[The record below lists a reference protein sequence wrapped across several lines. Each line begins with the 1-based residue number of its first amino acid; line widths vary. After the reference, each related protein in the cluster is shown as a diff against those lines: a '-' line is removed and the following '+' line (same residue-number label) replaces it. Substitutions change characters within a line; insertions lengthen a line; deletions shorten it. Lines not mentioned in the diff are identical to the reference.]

1 MHFTKKTVAEK
12 RSDLIKG
19 LQSKKLLRFPGAY
32 NPLCAKLIAVIGF
45 DGVYVSGGVMSNDLG
60 LPDIGLTSLE
70 QVSYRSSQIAR
81 VTDLPTIVDIDT
93 GFGNCKKTIEVFES
107 KGLAGCHLEDQVAE
121 KRCGHLDNK
130 ELISKEEMVKKI
142 KECVKSRK
150 DKNFLII
157 ARTDANTVEGL
168 YKTIDRIKSYESAG
182 ADMIFPEALVS
193 LDGYKKIAQESS
205 VPILANITEFGKTP
219 LFSKKELHNA
229 GVSMVL
235 YPLTAFRAMSKAAE
249 KIYKELSS
257 SESQEHMLGEM
268 QTRDELYDYLSYHKY
283 EKEMDDILNKKDE

>member
-1 MHFTKKTVAEK
+1 MRGRLFRQLVENDKEPLSIFGTVN
-12 RSDLIKG
+12 
-19 LQSKKLLRFPGAY
+19 AY
-32 NPLCAKLIAVIGF
+32 SSVLAKNN
-45 DGVYVSGGVMSNDLG
+45 GVKSIYLSGSGVAAASFG
-60 LPDIGLTSLE
+60 LPDLGFTKLEDVVEDARRITS
-70 QVSYRSSQIAR
+70 ACN
-81 VTDLPTIVDIDT
+81 LPLLVDVDT
-93 GFGNCKKTIEVFES
+93 GFGSLNSIQKTVKMMEKENVAAI
-107 KGLAGCHLEDQVAE
+107 HIEDQVDL
-121 KRCGHLDNK
+121 KRCGHRPNK
-130 ELISKEEMVKKI
+130 KLVSITEMQ
-142 KECVKSRK
+142 
-150 DKNFLII
+150 
-157 ARTDANTVEGL
+157 
-168 YKTIDRIKSYESAG
+168 DRIKAAVDARIDDDFVIMARSDALAVENEEMLLERINSYIEVG

-219 LFSKKELHNA
+219 LFSKKELHDA

-257 SESQEHMLGEM
+257 SESQENMLGEM

>member
-1 MHFTKKTVAEK
+1 MRGRLFRQLVENNNEPLSIFGTINAYSSVLAKKNGVKSIYLSGSGVAAA
-12 RSDLIKG
+12 S
-19 LQSKKLLRFPGAY
+19 F
-32 NPLCAKLIAVIGF
+32 
-45 DGVYVSGGVMSNDLG
+45 G
-60 LPDIGLTSLE
+60 LPDLGFTKLEDVVEDARRITS
-70 QVSYRSSQIAR
+70 AC
-81 VTDLPTIVDIDT
+81 DLPLLVDVDT
-93 GFGNCKKTIEVFES
+93 GFGSLNSIQKTVKLLENENVAAI
-107 KGLAGCHLEDQVAE
+107 HIEDQVDL
-121 KRCGHLDNK
+121 KRCGHRPNK
-130 ELISKEEMVKKI
+130 KLVSITEMQDRI
-142 KECVKSRK
+142 KAAV
-150 DKNFLII
+150 D
-157 ARTDANTVEGL
+157 ARTDDDFVIMARSDALAVENEEML
-168 YKTIDRIKSYESAG
+168 LERINSYIEVG

-219 LFSKKELHNA
+219 LFSKKELHDA

-257 SESQEHMLGEM
+257 SESQENMLGEM

>member
-1 MHFTKKTVAEK
+1 MRGRLFRQLVENDKEPLSIFGTINAYSSVLAKNNGVKSIYLSGSGVAAA
-12 RSDLIKG
+12 S
-19 LQSKKLLRFPGAY
+19 F
-32 NPLCAKLIAVIGF
+32 
-45 DGVYVSGGVMSNDLG
+45 G
-60 LPDIGLTSLE
+60 LPDLGFTKLEDVVEDARRITS
-70 QVSYRSSQIAR
+70 AC
-81 VTDLPTIVDIDT
+81 DLPILVDVDT
-93 GFGNCKKTIEVFES
+93 GFGSLNSIQKTVKMMEKENVAAI
-107 KGLAGCHLEDQVAE
+107 HIEDQVDL
-121 KRCGHLDNK
+121 KRCGHRPNK
-130 ELISKEEMVKKI
+130 KLVSITEMQ
-142 KECVKSRK
+142 
-150 DKNFLII
+150 
-157 ARTDANTVEGL
+157 
-168 YKTIDRIKSYESAG
+168 DRIKAAVDARIDDDFVIMARSDALAVENEEMLLERINSYIEVG

-219 LFSKKELHNA
+219 LFSKKELHDT

-257 SESQEHMLGEM
+257 SESQENMLGEM

>member
-1 MHFTKKTVAEK
+1 MRGRLFRQLVENDKEPLSIFGTVNAYSSVLAKKNGVKSIYLSGSGVAAA
-12 RSDLIKG
+12 S
-19 LQSKKLLRFPGAY
+19 F
-32 NPLCAKLIAVIGF
+32 
-45 DGVYVSGGVMSNDLG
+45 G
-60 LPDIGLTSLE
+60 LPDLGFTKLEDVVEDARRITS
-70 QVSYRSSQIAR
+70 AC
-81 VTDLPTIVDIDT
+81 DLPLLVDVDT
-93 GFGNCKKTIEVFES
+93 GFGSLNSIQKTVKMMEKENVAAI
-107 KGLAGCHLEDQVAE
+107 HIEDQVDL
-121 KRCGHLDNK
+121 KRCGHRPNK
-130 ELISKEEMVKKI
+130 KLVSITEMQ
-142 KECVKSRK
+142 
-150 DKNFLII
+150 
-157 ARTDANTVEGL
+157 
-168 YKTIDRIKSYESAG
+168 DRIKAAVDARIDDDFVIMARSDALAVENEEMLLERINSYIEVG

-219 LFSKKELHNA
+219 LFSKKELHDT

-257 SESQEHMLGEM
+257 SESQENMLGEM

>member
-1 MHFTKKTVAEK
+1 MRGRLFRQLVENDKEPLSIFGTVNAYSSVLAKKNGVKSIYLSGSGVAAA
-12 RSDLIKG
+12 S
-19 LQSKKLLRFPGAY
+19 F
-32 NPLCAKLIAVIGF
+32 
-45 DGVYVSGGVMSNDLG
+45 G
-60 LPDIGLTSLE
+60 LPDLGFTKLEDVVEDARRITS
-70 QVSYRSSQIAR
+70 AC
-81 VTDLPTIVDIDT
+81 DLPLLVDVDT
-93 GFGNCKKTIEVFES
+93 GFGSLNSIQKTVKLLENENVAAI
-107 KGLAGCHLEDQVAE
+107 HIEDQIDL
-121 KRCGHLDNK
+121 KRCGHRPNK
-130 ELISKEEMVKKI
+130 KLVSITEMQDRI
-142 KECVKSRK
+142 KAAV
-150 DKNFLII
+150 D
-157 ARTDANTVEGL
+157 ARTDDDFVIMARSDALAVENEEML
-168 YKTIDRIKSYESAG
+168 LERINSYIEVG

-257 SESQEHMLGEM
+257 SESQENMLGEM

>member
-1 MHFTKKTVAEK
+1 MRGRLFRQLVENDKEPLSIFGTVN
-12 RSDLIKG
+12 
-19 LQSKKLLRFPGAY
+19 AY
-32 NPLCAKLIAVIGF
+32 SSVLAKNN
-45 DGVYVSGGVMSNDLG
+45 GVKSIYLSGSGVAAASFG
-60 LPDIGLTSLE
+60 LPDLGFTKLEDVVEDARRITS
-70 QVSYRSSQIAR
+70 AC
-81 VTDLPTIVDIDT
+81 DLPLLVDVDT
-93 GFGNCKKTIEVFES
+93 GFGSLNSIQKTVKMMEKENVAAI
-107 KGLAGCHLEDQVAE
+107 HIEDQVDL
-121 KRCGHLDNK
+121 KRCGHRPNK
-130 ELISKEEMVKKI
+130 KLVSITEMQ
-142 KECVKSRK
+142 
-150 DKNFLII
+150 
-157 ARTDANTVEGL
+157 
-168 YKTIDRIKSYESAG
+168 DRIKAAVDARIDDDFVIMARSDALAVENEEMLLERINSYIEVG

-219 LFSKKELHNA
+219 LFSKKELHDA

-257 SESQEHMLGEM
+257 SESQENMLGEM

>member
-1 MHFTKKTVAEK
+1 MRGRLFRQLVENDKEPLSIFGTVN
-12 RSDLIKG
+12 
-19 LQSKKLLRFPGAY
+19 AY
-32 NPLCAKLIAVIGF
+32 SSVLAKNN
-45 DGVYVSGGVMSNDLG
+45 GVKSIYLSGSGVAAASFG
-60 LPDIGLTSLE
+60 LPDLGFTKLEDVVEDARRITS
-70 QVSYRSSQIAR
+70 AC
-81 VTDLPTIVDIDT
+81 DLPLLVDVDT
-93 GFGNCKKTIEVFES
+93 GFCSLNSIQKTVKMMEKENVAAI
-107 KGLAGCHLEDQVAE
+107 HIEDQVDL
-121 KRCGHLDNK
+121 KRCGHRPNK
-130 ELISKEEMVKKI
+130 KLVSITEMQ
-142 KECVKSRK
+142 
-150 DKNFLII
+150 
-157 ARTDANTVEGL
+157 
-168 YKTIDRIKSYESAG
+168 DRIKAAVDARIDDDFVIMARSDALAVENEEMLLERINSYIEVG

-219 LFSKKELHNA
+219 LFSKKELHDA

-257 SESQEHMLGEM
+257 SESQENMLGAM

>member
-1 MHFTKKTVAEK
+1 MRGRLFRQLVENDKEPLSIFGTVNAYSSVLAKKNGVKSIYLSGSGVAAA
-12 RSDLIKG
+12 S
-19 LQSKKLLRFPGAY
+19 F
-32 NPLCAKLIAVIGF
+32 
-45 DGVYVSGGVMSNDLG
+45 G
-60 LPDIGLTSLE
+60 LPDLGFTKLEDVVEDARRITS
-70 QVSYRSSQIAR
+70 AC
-81 VTDLPTIVDIDT
+81 DLPLLVDVDT
-93 GFGNCKKTIEVFES
+93 GFGSLNSIQKTVKMMEKENVAAVHI
-107 KGLAGCHLEDQVAE
+107 EDQVDL
-121 KRCGHLDNK
+121 KRCGHRPNK
-130 ELISKEEMVKKI
+130 KLVSITEMQ
-142 KECVKSRK
+142 
-150 DKNFLII
+150 
-157 ARTDANTVEGL
+157 
-168 YKTIDRIKSYESAG
+168 DRIKAAVDARIDDDFVIMARSDALAVENEEMLLERINSYIEVG

-219 LFSKKELHNA
+219 LFSKKELHDA

-257 SESQEHMLGEM
+257 SESQENMLGEM

>member
-1 MHFTKKTVAEK
+1 MRGRLFRQLVENDKEPLSIFGTVN
-12 RSDLIKG
+12 
-19 LQSKKLLRFPGAY
+19 AY
-32 NPLCAKLIAVIGF
+32 SSVLAKNN
-45 DGVYVSGGVMSNDLG
+45 GVKSIYLSGSGVTAASFG
-60 LPDIGLTSLE
+60 LPDLGFTKLEDVVEDARRITS
-70 QVSYRSSQIAR
+70 AC
-81 VTDLPTIVDIDT
+81 DLPLLVDVDT
-93 GFGNCKKTIEVFES
+93 GFGSLNSIQKTVKMMEKENVAAI
-107 KGLAGCHLEDQVAE
+107 HIEDQVDL
-121 KRCGHLDNK
+121 KRCGHRPNK
-130 ELISKEEMVKKI
+130 KLVSITEMQ
-142 KECVKSRK
+142 
-150 DKNFLII
+150 
-157 ARTDANTVEGL
+157 
-168 YKTIDRIKSYESAG
+168 DRIKAAVDARIDDDFVIMARSDALAVENEEMLLERINSYIEVG

-219 LFSKKELHNA
+219 LFSKKELHDA

-257 SESQEHMLGEM
+257 SESQENMLGEM

>member
-1 MHFTKKTVAEK
+1 MRGRLFRQLVENDKEPLSIFGTVN
-12 RSDLIKG
+12 
-19 LQSKKLLRFPGAY
+19 AY
-32 NPLCAKLIAVIGF
+32 SSVLAKNN
-45 DGVYVSGGVMSNDLG
+45 GVKSIYLSGSGVAAASFG
-60 LPDIGLTSLE
+60 LPDLGFTKLEDVVEDARRITS
-70 QVSYRSSQIAR
+70 AC
-81 VTDLPTIVDIDT
+81 DLPLLVDVDT
-93 GFGNCKKTIEVFES
+93 GFGSLNSIQKTVKMMEKENVAAI
-107 KGLAGCHLEDQVAE
+107 HIEDQVDL
-121 KRCGHLDNK
+121 KRCGHRPNK
-130 ELISKEEMVKKI
+130 KLVSITEMQ
-142 KECVKSRK
+142 
-150 DKNFLII
+150 
-157 ARTDANTVEGL
+157 
-168 YKTIDRIKSYESAG
+168 DRIKAAVDARIDDDFVIMARSDALAVENEEMLLERINSYIEVG

-219 LFSKKELHNA
+219 LFSKKELHYA

-257 SESQEHMLGEM
+257 SESQENMLGEM

>member
-1 MHFTKKTVAEK
+1 MRGRLFRQLVENDKEPLSIFGTVN
-12 RSDLIKG
+12 
-19 LQSKKLLRFPGAY
+19 AY
-32 NPLCAKLIAVIGF
+32 SSVLAKNN
-45 DGVYVSGGVMSNDLG
+45 GVKSIYLSGSGVAAASFG
-60 LPDIGLTSLE
+60 LPDLGFTKLEDVVEDARRITS
-70 QVSYRSSQIAR
+70 AC
-81 VTDLPTIVDIDT
+81 DLPLLVDVDT
-93 GFGNCKKTIEVFES
+93 GFGSLNSIQKTVKMMEKENVAAI
-107 KGLAGCHLEDQVAE
+107 HIEDQVDL
-121 KRCGHLDNK
+121 KRCGHRPNK
-130 ELISKEEMVKKI
+130 KLVSITEMQ
-142 KECVKSRK
+142 
-150 DKNFLII
+150 
-157 ARTDANTVEGL
+157 
-168 YKTIDRIKSYESAG
+168 DRIKAAVDARIDDDFVIMARSDALAVENEEMLLERINSYIEVG

-219 LFSKKELHNA
+219 LFSKKELHDA

-257 SESQEHMLGEM
+257 SESQENMLGDM

>member
-1 MHFTKKTVAEK
+1 MRGRLFRQLVENDKEPLSIFGTVN
-12 RSDLIKG
+12 
-19 LQSKKLLRFPGAY
+19 AY
-32 NPLCAKLIAVIGF
+32 SSVLAKNN
-45 DGVYVSGGVMSNDLG
+45 GVKSIYLSGSGVAAASFG
-60 LPDIGLTSLE
+60 LPDLGFTKLEDVIEDARRITS
-70 QVSYRSSQIAR
+70 AC
-81 VTDLPTIVDIDT
+81 DLPLLVDVDT
-93 GFGNCKKTIEVFES
+93 GFGSLNSIQKTVKMMEKENVAAI
-107 KGLAGCHLEDQVAE
+107 HIEDQVDL
-121 KRCGHLDNK
+121 KRCGHRPNK
-130 ELISKEEMVKKI
+130 KLVSITEMQ
-142 KECVKSRK
+142 
-150 DKNFLII
+150 
-157 ARTDANTVEGL
+157 
-168 YKTIDRIKSYESAG
+168 DRIKAAVDARIDDDFVIMARSDALAVENEEMLLERINSYIEVG

-219 LFSKKELHNA
+219 LFSKKELHDA

-257 SESQEHMLGEM
+257 SESQENMLGEM

>member
-1 MHFTKKTVAEK
+1 MRGRLFRQLVENDKELLSIFGTINAYSSVLAKKNGVKSIYLSGSGVAAA
-12 RSDLIKG
+12 S
-19 LQSKKLLRFPGAY
+19 F
-32 NPLCAKLIAVIGF
+32 
-45 DGVYVSGGVMSNDLG
+45 G
-60 LPDIGLTSLE
+60 LPDLGFTKLEDMVEDARRITS
-70 QVSYRSSQIAR
+70 AC
-81 VTDLPTIVDIDT
+81 DLPLLVDVDT
-93 GFGNCKKTIEVFES
+93 GFGSLNSIQKTVKLLENENVAAI
-107 KGLAGCHLEDQVAE
+107 HIEDQVDL
-121 KRCGHLDNK
+121 KRCGHRPNK
-130 ELISKEEMVKKI
+130 KLVSITEMQDRI
-142 KECVKSRK
+142 KAAV
-150 DKNFLII
+150 D
-157 ARTDANTVEGL
+157 ARTDDDFVIMARSDALAVENEEML
-168 YKTIDRIKSYESAG
+168 LERINSYIEVG

-257 SESQEHMLGEM
+257 SESQENMLGEM

>member
-1 MHFTKKTVAEK
+1 MRGRLFRQLVENDKEPLSIFGTVN
-12 RSDLIKG
+12 
-19 LQSKKLLRFPGAY
+19 AY
-32 NPLCAKLIAVIGF
+32 SSVLAKNN
-45 DGVYVSGGVMSNDLG
+45 GVKSIYLSGSGVAAASFG
-60 LPDIGLTSLE
+60 LPDLGFIKLEDVIEDARRITS
-70 QVSYRSSQIAR
+70 AC
-81 VTDLPTIVDIDT
+81 DLPLLVDVDT
-93 GFGNCKKTIEVFES
+93 GFGSLNSIQKTVKMMEKENVAAI
-107 KGLAGCHLEDQVAE
+107 HIEDQVDL
-121 KRCGHLDNK
+121 KRCGHRPNK
-130 ELISKEEMVKKI
+130 KLVSITEMQ
-142 KECVKSRK
+142 
-150 DKNFLII
+150 
-157 ARTDANTVEGL
+157 
-168 YKTIDRIKSYESAG
+168 DRIKAAVDARIDDDFVIMARSDALAVENEEMLLERINSYIEVG

-219 LFSKKELHNA
+219 LFSKKELHDA

-257 SESQEHMLGEM
+257 SESQENMLGEM

>member
-1 MHFTKKTVAEK
+1 MRGRLFRQLVENDKEPLSIFGTVN
-12 RSDLIKG
+12 
-19 LQSKKLLRFPGAY
+19 AY
-32 NPLCAKLIAVIGF
+32 SSVLAKNN
-45 DGVYVSGGVMSNDLG
+45 GVKSIYLSGSGVAAASFG
-60 LPDIGLTSLE
+60 LPDLGFTKLEDVVEDARRITS
-70 QVSYRSSQIAR
+70 AC
-81 VTDLPTIVDIDT
+81 DLPLLVDVDT
-93 GFGNCKKTIEVFES
+93 GFGSLNSIQKTVKIMEKENV
-107 KGLAGCHLEDQVAE
+107 AAIHIEDQVDL
-121 KRCGHLDNK
+121 KRCGHRPNK
-130 ELISKEEMVKKI
+130 KLVSITEMQ
-142 KECVKSRK
+142 
-150 DKNFLII
+150 
-157 ARTDANTVEGL
+157 
-168 YKTIDRIKSYESAG
+168 DRIKAAVDARIDDDFVIMARSDALAVENEEMLLERINSYIEVG

-219 LFSKKELHNA
+219 LFSKKELHGA

-257 SESQEHMLGEM
+257 SESQENMLGEM

>member
-1 MHFTKKTVAEK
+1 MRGRLFRQLVENDKEPLSIFGTVN
-12 RSDLIKG
+12 
-19 LQSKKLLRFPGAY
+19 AY
-32 NPLCAKLIAVIGF
+32 SSVLAKNN
-45 DGVYVSGGVMSNDLG
+45 GVKSIYLSGSGVAAASFG
-60 LPDIGLTSLE
+60 LPDLGFTKLEDVVEDARRITS
-70 QVSYRSSQIAR
+70 AC
-81 VTDLPTIVDIDT
+81 DLPLLVDVDT
-93 GFGNCKKTIEVFES
+93 GFGSLNSIQKTVKMMEKENVAAI
-107 KGLAGCHLEDQVAE
+107 HIEDQVDL
-121 KRCGHLDNK
+121 KRCGHRPNK
-130 ELISKEEMVKKI
+130 KLVSITEMQDRI
-142 KECVKSRK
+142 KAAV
-150 DKNFLII
+150 D
-157 ARTDANTVEGL
+157 ARTDDDFVIMARSDALAVENEEML
-168 YKTIDRIKSYESAG
+168 LERINSYIEVG

-219 LFSKKELHNA
+219 LFSKKELHDA

-257 SESQEHMLGEM
+257 SESQENMLGEM

>member
-1 MHFTKKTVAEK
+1 MRGRLFRQLVENDKEPLSIFGTVNAYSSVLAKKNGVKSIYLSGSGVAAA
-12 RSDLIKG
+12 S
-19 LQSKKLLRFPGAY
+19 F
-32 NPLCAKLIAVIGF
+32 
-45 DGVYVSGGVMSNDLG
+45 G
-60 LPDIGLTSLE
+60 LPDLGFTKLEDVVEDARRITS
-70 QVSYRSSQIAR
+70 AC
-81 VTDLPTIVDIDT
+81 DLPLLVDVDT
-93 GFGNCKKTIEVFES
+93 GFGSLNSIQKTVKMMEKENVAAI
-107 KGLAGCHLEDQVAE
+107 HIEDQVDL
-121 KRCGHLDNK
+121 KRCGHRPNK
-130 ELISKEEMVKKI
+130 KLISITEMQ
-142 KECVKSRK
+142 
-150 DKNFLII
+150 
-157 ARTDANTVEGL
+157 
-168 YKTIDRIKSYESAG
+168 DRIKAAVDARIDDDFVIMARSDALAVENEEMLLERINSYIEAG

-219 LFSKKELHNA
+219 LFSKKELHDA

-257 SESQEHMLGEM
+257 SESQENMLGEM

>member
-1 MHFTKKTVAEK
+1 MRGRLFRQLVENDKEPLSIFGTVNAYSSVLAKKNGVKSIYLSGSGVAAA
-12 RSDLIKG
+12 S
-19 LQSKKLLRFPGAY
+19 F
-32 NPLCAKLIAVIGF
+32 
-45 DGVYVSGGVMSNDLG
+45 G
-60 LPDIGLTSLE
+60 LPDLGFTKLEDVVEDARRITS
-70 QVSYRSSQIAR
+70 AC
-81 VTDLPTIVDIDT
+81 DLPLLVDVDT
-93 GFGNCKKTIEVFES
+93 GFGSLNSNQKTVKMMEKENVAAI
-107 KGLAGCHLEDQVAE
+107 HIEDQVDL
-121 KRCGHLDNK
+121 KRCGHRPNK
-130 ELISKEEMVKKI
+130 KLVSITEMQ
-142 KECVKSRK
+142 
-150 DKNFLII
+150 
-157 ARTDANTVEGL
+157 
-168 YKTIDRIKSYESAG
+168 DRIKAAVDARIDDDFVIMARSDALAVENEEMLLERINSYIEVG

-219 LFSKKELHNA
+219 LFSKQELHDA

-257 SESQEHMLGEM
+257 SESQENMLGEM

>member
-1 MHFTKKTVAEK
+1 MRGRLFRQLVENDKEPLSIFGTVNAYSSVLAKKNGVKSIYLSGSGVAAA
-12 RSDLIKG
+12 S
-19 LQSKKLLRFPGAY
+19 F
-32 NPLCAKLIAVIGF
+32 
-45 DGVYVSGGVMSNDLG
+45 G
-60 LPDIGLTSLE
+60 LPDLGFTKLEDVVEDARRITS
-70 QVSYRSSQIAR
+70 AC
-81 VTDLPTIVDIDT
+81 DLPLLVDVDT
-93 GFGNCKKTIEVFES
+93 GFGSLNSIQKTVKMMEKENVAAI
-107 KGLAGCHLEDQVAE
+107 HIEDQVDL
-121 KRCGHLDNK
+121 KRCGHRPNK
-130 ELISKEEMVKKI
+130 KLVSITEMQ
-142 KECVKSRK
+142 
-150 DKNFLII
+150 
-157 ARTDANTVEGL
+157 
-168 YKTIDRIKSYESAG
+168 DRIKAAVDARIDDDFVIMARSDALAVENEEMLLERINSYIEVG

-219 LFSKKELHNA
+219 LFSKKELHDA

-257 SESQEHMLGEM
+257 SESQENMLGAM